1 MRCSQRGDDI
11 HSDFR
16 TRNEIQKGGYL
27 VTLTIFPVKP
37 GGCHCVYLAK
47 FLLCHISADFA
58 ECSGVSWIVCILY
71 GCSSECKSL
80 PTEKFLLGRTER
92 KLFFFLLQRSGK
104 PKFARTGKLSS
115 LCPFRSI
122 QIIGRCLFTREI
134 TKGSSFKSGPL
145 CGHSFAVL

>member
-1 MRCSQRGDDI
+1 MRYSQRGDDI

-58 ECSGVSWIVCILY
+58 ECSGVSWIVCIWY

-92 KLFFFLLQRSGK
+92 KLFFFIAKIRKTQVCANRKTVL
-104 PKFARTGKLSS
+104 AM
-115 LCPFRSI
+115 PF
-122 QIIGRCLFTREI
+122 QE
-134 TKGSSFKSGPL
+134 
-145 CGHSFAVL
+145 HSNNRQVLVYSRDHKRLIL